1 MPFDGLIF
9 FPPLESLV
17 RCAHGKQPIK
27 GRGMT
32 LVEQL
37 KDVINEYFSKY
48 PNTSINGLAMRSSV
62 GATTL
67 RRILSLEI
75 KGDPSPHTVL
85 NIASAIS
92 KEKRLSKLVQMFDG
106 PMGEL
111 IRESFSTY
119 VEVDAPHKFDPDLNE
134 VLRDRL
140 SYFVYKLTA
149 NRSGAREDEIFDLF
163 GLPGVERLKKLRKEN
178 LVRLEGAQYHA
189 VEKNFSLDLSVAK
202 EHLPELVKFYRPEN
216 LDRGLNIFYTL
227 SESLNEEAIKK
238 VKAIQHEAAKKIYE
252 IMNAPE
258 SDGTIPYFTV
268 QLADVLGACEKR
280 EQGVLQ

>member
-1 MPFDGLIF
+1 
-9 FPPLESLV
+9 
-17 RCAHGKQPIK
+17 
-27 GRGMT
+27 MT
-32 LVEQL
+32 LVTQL
-37 KDVINEYFSKY
+37 RDVINDYFTKY
-48 PNTSINGLAMRSSV
+48 PNTSINGLAMRSNV

-119 VEVDAPHKFDPDLNE
+119 VEVYAPHKFDPDLNE
-134 VLRDRL
+134 VLRDRV

-163 GLPGVERLKKLRKEN
+163 GQPGVERLKKLRKDN

-189 VEKNFSLDLSVAK
+189 VEKNFSLDLNVAK
-202 EHLPELVKFYRPEN
+202 EHLPELVKFYHPEN

-227 SESLNEEAIKK
+227 SESLNKEAIKK
-238 VKAIQHEAAKKIYE
+238 VKDIQREAAKKIYE

-268 QLADVLGACEKR
+268 QLADVLGASEKR